1 MIILK
6 EIKCTYEVY
15 EKYCK
20 AFQEMKDKAEAIHQR
35 KRNLPKNLSG
45 IGKIHII
52 SFMDR
57 NDGI

>member
-1 MIILK
+1 M
-6 EIKCTYEVY
+6 KCMKSIV
-15 EKYCK
+15 K
-20 AFQEMKDKAEAIHQR
+20 AFQEMKDKAGSYTPTENEI
-35 KRNLPKNLSG
+35 LPKNLSG